1 MGAAREIVKG
11 RSADSTRALDAY
23 ISGEVV
29 NRPANEYEI
38 HKAWLRCRRWR
49 RSLRAQA
56 ALWSSFDC
64 CHKRPR
70 TMRTQR

>member
-23 ISGEVV
+23 MSAAVV

-49 RSLRAQA
+49 RSSRVQA
-56 ALWSSFDC
+56 ALCSSFDF
-64 CHKRPR
+64 CHKR
-70 TMRTQR
+70 TMRMQR